1 MRTTELVIMILYIAF
16 CVLLAFITQR
26 KVAQAA
32 SGTDEY
38 YVAGRN
44 IGLGVNS
51 IAIMAALGSGGSFM
65 AGIGTIWKLSLP
77 TIAWMT
83 VASICGF
90 SLASILV
97 ARPLR
102 NSGKYTVT
110 EFLSERYEG
119 LFIKI
124 AVPII
129 LIIGSAIYLM
139 SQMKAGGLIASYI
152 TGLSYEWGLVITA
165 AVFILYVSTGGMLAV
180 TWTNVLQGSMMI
192 FLISLMVIGG
202 VSYVDKGILTAF
214 AGVTNNFAQLGKA
227 GVALPVAAAIGSF
240 VSWFTA
246 PSVIPHLVMRIFTA
260 RDVHSARLSLNIG
273 MLIYA
278 ALMFTSVIALIPHV
292 PLLGAETLKKT
303 ASDMWMLLIAAKFF
317 GPVVVGIITAGIMS
331 AVMST
336 TDALLLACSASFAYD
351 IYGKVINPKATQK
364 QLLRAATISTW
375 VIGVLVMLITMK
387 PHPFLIVLYTAA
399 VGFMVSGLFAP
410 MVLGIWWK
418 RANTTG
424 ATVSM
429 VVGSVLFMVLFLSKK
444 MPYTTEILIAL
455 PVALIT
461 MIVVSSLTSPP
472 APEVIRRMEQ
482 YHAGTV

>member
-1 MRTTELVIMILYIAF
+1 MKTTELLIMILYMAI
-16 CVLLAFITQR
+16 CVWLAFITQR

-44 IGLGVNS
+44 IGLAVNS
-51 IAIMAALGSGGSFM
+51 IAILAALGSGGSFM
-65 AGIGTIWKLSLP
+65 AGIGTIWKLGLP

-83 VASICGF
+83 VAAICGF

-110 EFLSERYEG
+110 EFLAERYNSQ
-119 LFIKI
+119 FIKI
-124 AVPII
+124 VVPII

-152 TGLSYEWGLVITA
+152 TGLTYEWGLVITA

-192 FLISLMVIGG
+192 LLISFMVIGA
-202 VSYVDKGILTAF
+202 VVYLDKGVLDAF
-214 AGVTNNFAQLGKA
+214 AGVAKDYGQLGKV

-240 VSWFTA
+240 VSWFAA

-260 RDVHSARLSLNIG
+260 KDVYSARMSLNVG
-273 MLIYA
+273 MLMYA
-278 ALMFTSVIALIPHV
+278 TLMFCTLIVLPHI
-292 PLLGAETLKKT
+292 PSLGADTMKKT
-303 ASDMWMLLIAAKFF
+303 ASDMWMLLIAGKFF
-317 GPVVVGIITAGIMS
+317 GTVIVGIITAGIMS

-336 TDALLLACSASFAYD
+336 TDGLLLACSASFAYD
-351 IYGKVINPKATQK
+351 IYGKVINQNATQK
-364 QLLRAATISTW
+364 QLLRMATISTW
-375 VIGVLVMLITMK
+375 IIGIAVMLLTMK

-418 RANTTG
+418 RANTIG

-455 PVALIT
+455 PVALAA
-461 MIVVSSLTSPP
+461 MIIVSFFTSPP
-472 APEVIRRMEQ
+472 APEVIRKMEQ